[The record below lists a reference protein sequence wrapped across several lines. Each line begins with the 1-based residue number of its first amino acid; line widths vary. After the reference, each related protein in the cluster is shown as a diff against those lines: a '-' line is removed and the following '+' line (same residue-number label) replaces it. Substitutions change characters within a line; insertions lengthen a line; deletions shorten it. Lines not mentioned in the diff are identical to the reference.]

1 MENFKN
7 IKLEYQRLYRMEDEE
22 CEIITKEDI

>member
-7 IKLEYQRLYRMEDEE
+7 IKLQYKRLHRMEDEE
-22 CEIITKEDI
+22 CEIITREDI